1 MAAVAEAPPLPPVR
15 GRSPGGTAARRAARA
30 PVARR
35 RRRGGH
41 GGGGAARRAGAGG
54 RRRRGAEPGEA
65 GGAGGFAA
73 AAAARLPLRGGLV
86 LGLRPGRA
94 RRLLH
99 RPGAGDRPRR
109 APQPPLQVPGGR
121 GEGAGRASPPQQ
133 TVWGEEG
140 GSGLWRAPRGM
151 RAPSPVVADSL
162 DCVEWSLL
170 TPLTKEVEAQAEK
183 LKGRFQGDPSFQ
195 YEYAE
200 VNAEDAERLLE
211 DGKEPVI
218 KEEDRLIATI
228 DQIDRAVGIIPRGA
242 FVKTPLG
249 SVHENRNFEG
259 LSLTEAKK
267 LSSYFHFTEPV
278 NLKNKTLL
286 EKANWDPSTDFL
298 DSLEHDIPQ
307 GSWTVQPEKGGA
319 VVVLR
324 SLLWPGLTSY
334 HVPMTKQYGYVY
346 FGTGEKNLDLPF
358 ML

>member
-1 MAAVAEAPPLPPVR
+1 MEAAGLP
-15 GRSPGGTAARRAARA
+15 AALELAA
-30 PVARR
+30 
-35 RRRGGH
+35 
-41 GGGGAARRAGAGG
+41 GGGAGLSPEKRAALGASLPLLRRDYRFEAVWFWGCVQGV
-54 RRRRGAEPGEA
+54 RGAYYIAQGL
-65 GGAGGFAA
+65 GAD
-73 AAAARLPLRGGLV
+73 
-86 LGLRPGRA
+86 RA
-94 RRLLH
+94 
-99 RPGAGDRPRR
+99 
-109 APQPPLQVPGGR
+109 
-121 GEGAGRASPPQQ
+121 
-133 TVWGEEG
+133 
-140 GSGLWRAPRGM
+140 APRS
-151 RAPSPVVADSL
+151 RLYSL
-162 DCVEWSLL
+162 NCVDWSLL
-170 TPLTKEVEAQAEK
+170 TPVTKEVEAQAEK

-195 YEYAE
+195 YEHAE

-267 LSSYFHFTEPV
+267 MSSYFHFTEPV

-286 EKANWDPSTDFL
+286 EKANWDPSIDFL

-307 GSWTVQPEKGGA
+307 GSWTVQLEKGGT

-324 SLLWPGLTSY
+324 SLLWPGLTFY

-346 FGTGEKNLDLPF
+346 FGTGTWQHHRF
-358 ML
+358 VVHG

>member
-1 MAAVAEAPPLPPVR
+1 MEAAGLP
-15 GRSPGGTAARRAARA
+15 AALELAA
-30 PVARR
+30 
-35 RRRGGH
+35 
-41 GGGGAARRAGAGG
+41 GGGAGLSPEKRAALGASLPLLRRDYRFEAVWFWGCVQGV
-54 RRRRGAEPGEA
+54 RGAYYIAQGL
-65 GGAGGFAA
+65 GAD
-73 AAAARLPLRGGLV
+73 
-86 LGLRPGRA
+86 RA
-94 RRLLH
+94 
-99 RPGAGDRPRR
+99 
-109 APQPPLQVPGGR
+109 
-121 GEGAGRASPPQQ
+121 
-133 TVWGEEG
+133 
-140 GSGLWRAPRGM
+140 APRS
-151 RAPSPVVADSL
+151 RLYSL
-162 DCVEWSLL
+162 NCVDWSLL
-170 TPLTKEVEAQAEK
+170 TPVTKEVEAQAEK

-195 YEYAE
+195 YEHAE

-267 LSSYFHFTEPV
+267 MSSYFHFTEPV

-286 EKANWDPSTDFL
+286 EKANWDPSIDFL

-307 GSWTVQPEKGGA
+307 GSWTVQLEKGGT

-324 SLLWPGLTSY
+324 SLLWPGLTFY

-346 FGTGEKNLDLPF
+346 FGTGARGKRLGLSGNGRAT
-358 ML
+358 